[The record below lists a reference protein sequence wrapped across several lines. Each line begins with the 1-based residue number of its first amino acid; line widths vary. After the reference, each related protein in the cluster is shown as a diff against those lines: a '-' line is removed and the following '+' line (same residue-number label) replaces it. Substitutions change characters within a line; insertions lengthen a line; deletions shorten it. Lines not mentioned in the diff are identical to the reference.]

1 MIDWCPCAAH
11 NSLGENAVAAR
22 FGCSVVPVH
31 DTIYRIRGG
40 NMDIL
45 GYLIVP
51 LLVVIA
57 VNLSC
62 LLVPVHHTILTASP
76 LPKRRGDA
84 VF

>member
-1 MIDWCPCAAH
+1 
-11 NSLGENAVAAR
+11 
-22 FGCSVVPVH
+22 
-31 DTIYRIRGG
+31 
-40 NMDIL
+40 MDIL

-62 LLVPVHHTILTASP
+62 LLVPVQHTILTASP
-76 LPKRRGDA
+76 LPKRRGNA